1 MLSFGRLLLRIL
13 LPSPFPLRYTRRITN
28 GTPYGSSETHTP
40 VIWL

>member
-13 LPSPFPLRYTRRITN
+13 LPSPFLLSYTPDVTN
-28 GTPYGSSETHTP
+28 GTPYGSSKTHTP